1 MKGAEMQKLLDFCA
15 AADVSISPQTQEIA
29 DLRLRGTSWEE
40 ICRRLGLSRGNATT
54 NLRRLKLRA
63 IERGFNPDAVHQ
75 TPIEEGYRVKG
86 KSRLVAHTATG
97 AETRLEW
104 VKTETDKERQARILI
119 EALENAS
126 KTNKPFKP
134 TKGPSRANEDL
145 ATLVTITD
153 FHLGM
158 LAWED
163 ETGEAW
169 DTQIARDVLLN
180 AVHDLIQGSPKSG
193 LGILNQLGDF
203 LHFDSILG
211 PTTPTSNFVLD
222 ADTRYS
228 RLVELTITLMQEV
241 VRMMLKAYPEVRVI
255 QAEGNHDI
263 SGSVWI
269 RKHLKHMFSD
279 EPRVTVDDTE
289 FPYYA
294 HLHGRTMLA
303 FHHGHKMKL
312 SQVHKLFASE
322 PRYRPMWGEAT
333 RCYIHTG
340 HLHHER
346 VIEDGGAIAEQHPT
360 LASRD
365 AYAVR
370 GGWVSQSGA
379 KAITYDKTDGE
390 VHRITVR
397 PRRA

>member
-1 MKGAEMQKLLDFCA
+1 MKGAELQKLIDFCVEA
-15 AADVSISPQTQEIA
+15 GVTLSPQTQEIV
-29 DLRLRGTSWEE
+29 DLRLRDASWDELCKITNIE
-40 ICRRLGLSRGNATT
+40 RGNAMSS
-54 NLRRLKLRA
+54 LRRLKLRA
-63 IERGFNPDAVHQ
+63 IERGFNPNAEHQ
-75 TPIEEGYRVKG
+75 TPIEEGYRIKG
-86 KSRLVAHTATG
+86 KSRLVAHTRTG
-97 AETRLEW
+97 TETRLEW

-119 EALENAS
+119 EALESAS
-126 KTNKPFKP
+126 KNNRPFKP
-134 TKGPSRANEDL
+134 TKGPQRANEEL
-145 ATLVTITD
+145 ATLLTITD

-203 LHFDSILG
+203 MHFDSLLSV
-211 PTTPTSNFVLD
+211 TPSSGHILD
-222 ADTRYS
+222 ADTRYG

-241 VRMMLKAYPEVRVI
+241 VRMMLKAYPKVLVI

-263 SGSVWI
+263 AGSVWI
-269 RKHLKHMFSD
+269 RKHLKHMFAD

-294 HLHGRTMLA
+294 HLHGKTMLA

-312 SQVHKLFASE
+312 SAVHKLFASE

-397 PRRA
+397 PRRTV